1 MAYVLGYFIA
11 DGCIVENKD
20 RISNPY
26 IFNITSKDLEHLYK
40 ISDSLKSSYKISKKS
55 GSSLNIAYQIQVRN
69 SELARDLI
77 KLGINPRKTYN
88 LQPIKVPEKYF
99 ADYTRGFFDGD
110 GSVYIY
116 TVNGTPQIKSSFVG
130 VSFNFIEDFN
140 KKLCRALHIP
150 EKAIHKSTLKDS
162 SKKLIQYSNCFY
174 IDDSIKLAKFMY
186 NNCNLY
192 LERKKSIFEK
202 WQSIKRRHFTKNNYP
217 SKVGWDLVRALKR
230 LIHRNTLWV
239 RFALWGEF

>member
-1 MAYVLGYFIA
+1 MAYILGYFVV
-11 DGCIVENKD
+11 DGCIIENKD
-20 RISNPY
+20 RINNPY
-26 IFNITSKDLEHLYK
+26 TFNITSKDLEHLLK
-40 ISDSLKSSYKISKKS
+40 INDALKSNYKISKKS
-55 GSSLNIAYQIQVRN
+55 GSSFNVAYQIQVRN

-77 KLGINPRKTYN
+77 KLGIHPRKSYN
-88 LQPIKVPEKYF
+88 LQPIEIPEEYF
-99 ADYTRGFFDGD
+99 VDYTRGFFDGD

-130 VSFNFIEDFN
+130 VSFNFMENFN
-140 KKLCRALHIP
+140 RKICQVLDIP
-150 EKAIHKSTLKDS
+150 EKAIHKSTFKDS

-202 WQSIKRRHFTKNNYP
+202 WQSIKRRHFIKNNYP
-217 SKVGWDLVRALKR
+217 SKVGWR
-230 LIHRNTLWV
+230 LSEGIKTINS
-239 RFALWGEF
+239 